1 MRQSLNE
8 RLDALLAAYRAAC
21 PDPEPGPEFMPRLW
35 EKIEARRTVAFSI
48 RRWTRAFVTAAA
60 AICLLL
66 GLLTVSSPGPLPAD
80 ASTYV
85 ETLAVDNQSDN
96 FPYFEPVSTDGG
108 GGLYRR

>member
-1 MRQSLNE
+1 MKEDLNK

-21 PDPEPGPEFMPRLW
+21 PGPEPGPEFMPRLW
-35 EKIEARRTVAFSI
+35 EKIEARRSVAFSI
-48 RRWTRAFVTAAA
+48 RHWTRAFVTAAA

-66 GLLTVSSPGPLPAD
+66 GLLTVSSPGPPSAD

-85 ETLAVDNQSDN
+85 EKLAADNQSDN
-96 FPYFEPVSTDGG
+96 FPYFEPVSTDNG